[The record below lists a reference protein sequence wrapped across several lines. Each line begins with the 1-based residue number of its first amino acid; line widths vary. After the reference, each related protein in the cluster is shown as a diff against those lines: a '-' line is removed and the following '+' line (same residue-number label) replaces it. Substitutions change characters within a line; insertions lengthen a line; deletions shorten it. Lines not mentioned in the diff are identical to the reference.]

1 VGDQCL
7 VRLHQLAHLDA
18 VPHVVRP
25 LARDIR
31 TWVML
36 TLPLSHSHASI
47 DPAVRA
53 ARNLPEDLIRL
64 CVGIEDPADLIDDLE
79 AALLEAGAVRTVDEA
94 SSALRGERLSLERT
108 GAVRGDGLVREL
120 EGLGLKSEEGRS
132 DQPKVETIMTS
143 APGKVI
149 LFGEHAV
156 VHGVVR
162 STFCSPHA
170 AFVWSLAQDVGA
182 DPFLR
187 SLPTDRDR
195 GRDRLAVLLPRRSS
209 RRRTLVARPPRHGL
223 LANVGSRLPPVG
235 QSRAVPSPSL
245 ERAQIGA
252 ERRFRPRPRVAH
264 VAREPVHHTGRR
276 CGRARVEGGPVGA
289 GVLVPVHARRER
301 DGTPTGADLHD
312 PGGLARL
319 GRTRLVRRLLR
330 LGIERSALLARRP
343 PRTCALIT
351 VIRRG
356 RPGTRPPRQ
365 RVGLC
370 RRKGPARQ
378 PLGSR
383 QHRLGARRRDRVPPR
398 NLGPTGTEP
407 EELERVRRDPVL
419 DHGYQGPEGYEDA
432 RGGRRAEKARGE

>member
-1 VGDQCL
+1 MGDQCL
-7 VRLHQLAHLDA
+7 IRLHQLAHLDA
-18 VPHVVRP
+18 VPHVVSP
-25 LARDIR
+25 LGARHPHLGHAE
-31 TWVML
+31 L
-36 TLPLSHSHASI
+36 TFPLSHSHASI

-162 STFCSPHA
+162 S
-170 AFVWSLAQDVGA
+170 SLSRGS
-182 DPFLR
+182 FLR
-187 SLPTDRDR
+187 DLVLIFSSGNLTDGHR

-235 QSRAVPSPSL
+235 QSRAVPSPSF
-245 ERAQIGA
+245 ERPQIGT

-264 VAREPVHHTGRR
+264 FAREPVHHAGRCR
-276 CGRARVEGGPVGA
+276 GRARVEGGPVCA
-289 GVLVPVHARRER
+289 GVLVPVHARCER
-301 DGTPTGADLHD
+301 DGTPTGTDLHRQ
-312 PGGLARL
+312 GGLARL
-319 GRTRLVRRLLR
+319 GRTRLVRRLFR
-330 LGIERSALLARRP
+330 LGLERSPLLARRP

-351 VIRRG
+351 VIQRG
-356 RPGTRPPRQ
+356 PPGTRPPRQ

-370 RRKGPARQ
+370 RRKGPAR
-378 PLGSR
+378 
-383 QHRLGARRRDRVPPR
+383 
-398 NLGPTGTEP
+398 
-407 EELERVRRDPVL
+407 
-419 DHGYQGPEGYEDA
+419 
-432 RGGRRAEKARGE
+432 

>member
-1 VGDQCL
+1 MGDQCL

-120 EGLGLKSEEGRS
+120 EGLGLRDEQARS

-162 STFCSPHA
+162 SALSRG
-170 AFVWSLAQDVGA
+170 SL
-182 DPFLR
+182 LR
-187 SLPTDRDR
+187 DLALIFSSENLTDGHR

-419 DHGYQGPEGYEDA
+419 DHGYQGPEGHQDA
-432 RGGRRAEKARGE
+432 RGGRRAEKARGEC